1 MRKMLLAVA
10 VFVGVVCAGMNVP
23 AAHAA
28 QRCFSETGYCI
39 DGRIREYWEQNGG
52 LLVFGLP
59 IGAQEAVSV
68 DGRAFIAQRFERNR
82 LELHPENARPY
93 DVLLGRL
100 GADRLSQQGIDWTT
114 YPSQGAAADC
124 QYFSQT
130 KQSVCGLFLRAYR
143 QNGLQMDGDAAV
155 SAAENLA
162 LFGLPLSNVYVET
175 LSNGQRYQ
183 VQWFERARFEYHPEN
198 QAPYDVLFGLLGNE
212 SWQFLNKPTA
222 TATALPTM
230 TATPQP
236 TATPSPTP
244 LPTLPAAITDTFR
257 SRMPSGGKWYGD
269 VPRGIL
275 AVYDFVY
282 TESSVWSKTVSFKVM
297 EYNPEANG
305 ESMIS
310 AVSII
315 DLEGKYGTYSAGSR
329 CTSGCTFLTTNYSYL
344 IPRDSAPAQ
353 VVVYLSG
360 NPVVIELRRW
370 PTP

>member
-1 MRKMLLAVA
+1 MHRKWLAVV
-10 VFVGVVCAGMNVP
+10 VFVGIVCAAISVP
-23 AAHAA
+23 TAHAA

-59 IGAQEAVSV
+59 IGPQEAVSV
-68 DGRAFIAQRFERNR
+68 DGSAFIAQRFERNR

-114 YPSQGAAADC
+114 YPSQGAVSDC

-130 KQSVCGLFLRAYR
+130 KQAVCGLFLRAYR
-143 QNGLQMDGDAAV
+143 QNGLQMDGDSAV
-155 SAAENLA
+155 SADESLA

-198 QAPYDVLFGLLGNE
+198 MAPYDVLFGLLGSE
-212 SWQFLNKPTA
+212 SWAFLNRPTA
-222 TATALPTM
+222 TPTAMPTLAATALPTM
-230 TATPQP
+230 TP
-236 TATPSPTP
+236 TATP
-244 LPTLPAAITDTFR
+244 LPTLPTTITDTFR
-257 SRMPSGGKWYGD
+257 SRMPTGGKWYGD
-269 VPRGIL
+269 VPRGVL
-275 AVYDFVY
+275 AVYDFTY
-282 TESSVWSKTVSFKVM
+282 TESSVWSKIVSFKVM

-305 ESMIS
+305 ESQIS
-310 AVSII
+310 AVSIV
-315 DLEGKYGTYSAGSR
+315 DLDGNYGSYHSGSR
-329 CTSGCTFLTTNYSYL
+329 CATGCSFITTNYSYL

-353 VVVYLSG
+353 VIVYITG
-360 NPVVIELRRW
+360 KPVVIELRQW
-370 PTP
+370 PKP